1 MQKGVNRKYLLD
13 HPRIVGLIVVIVLLI
28 LTAIISVQNVNQQNS
43 DALKTNTNI
52 FVADE
57 PKQGLQ
63 KTSTNQTII
72 WLIACSFALLAGL
85 IVTFVLETSKHK
97 RQLKDALNYARSADK
112 AKSDFVANMSHEIR
126 TPLNPII
133 SLTYLALKDDLP
145 TQTRNYLKE
154 IQSSSQLLLKIIDSV
169 LDFSKIQAGKL
180 VIEKLTF
187 SLDQFLTN
195 LSNLYTDQAQE
206 KNLSFTIQLPKDLPS
221 YILGDAMRLGQ
232 VLGNLL
238 SNAIKFT
245 GKGSINLKIQVINQ
259 SEKQVALSFD
269 IEDTGI
275 GMTPE
280 QIQQLFQGFTQSD
293 SSTTREYGGTGLGLF
308 ISRKLIHL
316 MGGEIF
322 VESIPNK
329 GSKFTFYM
337 NFELP
342 TEVMISQIRSNSSLQ
357 TQQLPSYQGESI
369 LLVEDNITNQIVVQK
384 LLKGTGLNIY
394 IANNGQE
401 AVLMSVA
408 RQYDLILMD
417 IQMPIMDGY
426 EATEIILQNKSYENI
441 PIIAMTAHALKGD
454 RKKSLTAGMSAHISK
469 PVDPELF
476 YQTLMQWLPAIGT
489 VPHQAINT
497 ADSLWPLSDL
507 PGIDTTVGLKKFLQ
521 DQELYSK
528 VLLEFHQDHMKDANI
543 IKQSLKSTGKVKAK
557 SLAHTIKGAAGHLGA
572 IKLYQA
578 TVQLESELNN
588 EETQDNS
595 FYEFQLALDEVLSGI
610 ADLEKTYKHK
620 EVNYQGGQQINEKE
634 LTALIQEFSEKILQ
648 ASPQASELLP
658 QLSLALGKEHKE
670 AIEELQEMVDTFDFD
685 EALKILKKIKKAHS
699 IN

>member
-1 MQKGVNRKYLLD
+1 
-13 HPRIVGLIVVIVLLI
+13 
-28 LTAIISVQNVNQQNS
+28 
-43 DALKTNTNI
+43 
-52 FVADE
+52 
-57 PKQGLQ
+57 
-63 KTSTNQTII
+63 
-72 WLIACSFALLAGL
+72 
-85 IVTFVLETSKHK
+85 
-97 RQLKDALNYARSADK
+97 
-112 AKSDFVANMSHEIR
+112 
-126 TPLNPII
+126 
-133 SLTYLALKDDLP
+133 
-145 TQTRNYLKE
+145 
-154 IQSSSQLLLKIIDSV
+154 
-169 LDFSKIQAGKL
+169 
-180 VIEKLTF
+180 
-187 SLDQFLTN
+187 
-195 LSNLYTDQAQE
+195 
-206 KNLSFTIQLPKDLPS
+206 
-221 YILGDAMRLGQ
+221 
-232 VLGNLL
+232 LGNLL

-245 GKGSINLKIQVINQ
+245 GKGSINIKVQVINQ

-280 QIQQLFQGFTQSD
+280 QIQHLFQGFTQSD

-322 VESIPNK
+322 VESNLEK

-342 TEVMISQIRSNSSLQ
+342 TEVMISQIRSHSSLHS
-357 TQQLPSYQGESI
+357 QQLPSYQGESV
-369 LLVEDNITNQIVVQK
+369 LLVEDNITNQVVVQK

-426 EATEIILQNKSYENI
+426 ESTEIILQNKDYENI

-454 RKKSLTAGMSAHISK
+454 RKKSLAAGMSAHISK

-476 YQTLMQWLPAIGT
+476 YQTLMHWLPAIGT
-489 VPHQAINT
+489 VPHQAVNSV
-497 ADSLWPLSDL
+497 DNLMPLYDL
-507 PGIDTTVGLKKFLQ
+507 PGIDTTIGLKKFLQ
-521 DQELYSK
+521 DQELYQK
-528 VLLEFHQDHMKDANI
+528 VLFEFLQDHMNDANI
-543 IKQSLKSTGKVKAK
+543 IKKSLNSIGKINAK

-578 TVQLESELNN
+578 TAQLETELNN

-610 ADLEKTYKHK
+610 TELEKTYKHK
-620 EVNYQGGQQINEKE
+620 EIDKQGGQQINETE
-634 LTALIQEFSEKILQ
+634 LTTLIQEISDKLLQ
-648 ASPQASELLP
+648 ASPQASELIP
-658 QLSLALGKEHKE
+658 QLSQALGKEHKK
-670 AIEELQEMVDTFDFD
+670 AINDLQEMVDAFDFD
-685 EALKILKKIKKAHS
+685 EALKITKHIKKC
-699 IN
+699 IE